1 MTWWLW
7 LAIGLIPAVLIVS
20 AVNRISR
27 WAGER
32 GWVYNKH
39 NPRRPGSGV
48 GSLGLFEEV
57 FQPSVRHVIEEQSSE
72 RLRAEQDESGDGHHP
87 GGTRLEGS

>member
-1 MTWWLW
+1 MI
-7 LAIGLIPAVLIVS
+7 ALIAALLVGR
-20 AVNRISR
+20 AGNRLGR

-39 NPRRPGSGV
+39 NPRRPGSGA

-72 RLRAEQDESGDGHHP
+72 RLRAEQDESGDGP
-87 GGTRLEGS
+87 DPLGAALEDG

>member
-1 MTWWLW
+1 MTWWAW
-7 LAIGLIPAVLIVS
+7 LLVALIAALVVGRAGSRL
-20 AVNRISR
+20 SR

-39 NPRRPGSGV
+39 NPRKPGSGA

-72 RLRAEQDESGDGHHP
+72 RLRTEQDESGDEPDP
-87 GGTRLEGS
+87 GGMALGDG